1 MLGDTIKAQERSLAE
16 VLDEA
21 ESHPRRG
28 DERPREERPMSG
40 VNNAAIG
47 ERIWSDS

>member
-1 MLGDTIKAQERSLAE
+1 MLDVTIKAQERSPAE

-28 DERPREERPMSG
+28 DERPREERPVSG
-40 VNNAAIG
+40 VNNTADG
-47 ERIWSDS
+47 ERTWFDS